1 MAFVDLRFYS
11 INSHD
16 LRRIDT
22 RIKEIESEAERER
35 GRREIERENR
45 RLRNKSTRW
54 KLGRKWIHLLF

>member
-1 MAFVDLRFYS
+1 VAFVDLRFYS

-35 GRREIERENR
+35 EGDVKLRERIED
-45 RLRNKSTRW
+45 
-54 KLGRKWIHLLF
+54 